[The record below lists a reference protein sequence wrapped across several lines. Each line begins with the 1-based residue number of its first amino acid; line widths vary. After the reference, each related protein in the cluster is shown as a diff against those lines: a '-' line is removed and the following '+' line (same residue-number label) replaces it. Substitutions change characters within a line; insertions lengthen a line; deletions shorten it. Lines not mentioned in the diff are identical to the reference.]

1 MTAYSSYYAIGATT
15 SSNLRQAHLGIIRR
29 VQLPPWERTNTLEV
43 ETFWRVQAPSRVTR
57 RVTKHYHLFVW

>member
-43 ETFWRVQAPSRVTR
+43 ETFWPLKSQLQQFRCMGFYLS
-57 RVTKHYHLFVW
+57 LL